1 MAKKILIRK
10 VSGDM
15 EPFSRNKLQSSLH
28 RSGADDETVESVLTD
43 VESWVYDG
51 MTTKKIYD
59 RAFALLRKKQLGIAA
74 RYKLKN
80 AMMEL
85 GPTGYPF
92 EFFVGEVFKR
102 LGFHVE
108 VGQVLQGHCVTHE
121 VDVIATNGH
130 DQHFIECKYYQSTG
144 KNANVQ
150 VPMYIRSRVDDLIR
164 FRQDQPTYAGF
175 TFHGAVVTNTR
186 FTSDAISFGECTGL
200 QMLSWDYPAGRG
212 LKELIDEQRIF
223 PITVLTKLLN
233 AEKQQLMEK
242 GIVICNQLVE
252 QPEVLL
258 HVGLDERRL
267 QKILEEVRFLC
278 PDCR

>member
-1 MAKKILIRK
+1 MSKKTMIRK

-15 EPFSRNKLQSSLH
+15 EPFSRNKLKSSLH
-28 RSGADDETVESVLTD
+28 RSGADEETVESVIAD
-43 VESWVYDG
+43 VESWVCDG

-59 RAFALLRKKQLGIAA
+59 RAFALLRKEQLGLAA

-92 EFFVGEVFKR
+92 EFFVGQVFKL

-121 VDVIATNGH
+121 VDVIATKDKN
-130 DQHFIECKYYQSTG
+130 QHFIECKYYQSTG

-150 VPMYIRSRVDDLIR
+150 VPMYIRSRVDDLINYR
-164 FRQDQPTYAGF
+164 KELPEFAGY
-175 TFHGAVVTNTR
+175 TFHGIVVTNTR
-186 FTSDAISFGECTGL
+186 FTTDAISFGECTGL
-200 QMLSWDYPAGRG
+200 QLLSWDYPAGKG
-212 LKELIDEQRIF
+212 LKEIIDEHHIF
-223 PITVLTKLLN
+223 PITALTKLLN

-242 GIVICNQLVE
+242 GIVICSQLLE
-252 QPEVLL
+252 NPAALL
-258 HVGLDERRL
+258 HIGLDDRRQ

-278 PDCR
+278 P

>member
-1 MAKKILIRK
+1 MSKKTMIRK
-10 VSGDM
+10 VSGEM
-15 EPFSRNKLQSSLH
+15 EPFSRNKLMSSLH
-28 RSGADDETVESVLTD
+28 RSGADNETVESVISD

-59 RAFALLRKKQLGIAA
+59 RAFTLLRKKQLGIAA

-92 EFFVGEVFKR
+92 EFFVGQVFKQ

-121 VDVIATNGH
+121 VDVIATRDKN
-130 DQHFIECKYYQSTG
+130 QHFIECKYYQSTG

-150 VPMYIRSRVDDLIR
+150 VPMYIRSRVDDLIN
-164 FRQDQPTYAGF
+164 FRKDLPQYAGY

-200 QMLSWDYPAGRG
+200 QMLSWDYPAGCG
-212 LKELIDEQRIF
+212 LKEIIDEKRIF
-223 PITVLTKLLN
+223 PVTVLTKLLN
-233 AEKQQLMEK
+233 AEKQDLMEK
-242 GIVICNQLVE
+242 GIVICSQLLE
-252 QPEVLL
+252 NPEALA
-258 HVGLDERRL
+258 HIGLDERRQ
-267 QKILEEVRFLC
+267 QKILEEVRSLC
-278 PDCR
+278 PN